1 LSSNSALSPREV
13 LSKLEQYCAYQER
26 CHAEVLQKLREFAL
40 SNTEKDEIIVALL
53 QNNYLNEERFA
64 LLFSVS
70 KFHQK
75 KWGKVRIKN
84 ELKARQLTDFL
95 IQKAL
100 KEINLEEYEH
110 TFEQLSLHHWES
122 IRESNALKKK
132 KKFCD
137 YLLRKGWESDRVFE
151 KANELEKKSL

>member
-26 CHAEVLQKLREFAL
+26 CHAEVQQKLREFAI
-40 SNTEKDEIIVALL
+40 SSIEKDEIIVALL

-84 ELKARQLTDFL
+84 ELKARHIADYL

-100 KEINLEEYEH
+100 KEINPEEYEL

-137 YLLRKGWESDRVFE
+137 YLLRKGWEIDRVFE
-151 KANELEKKSL
+151 KANELEKQSL